1 MKSKFILFTLLL
13 LALAGNAGAQDKE
26 LTQAFLN
33 GIDQYKSGDFAGA
46 VQSFQKLADAGIRS
60 GKLFYNL
67 GNAYLKTGQIGH
79 AMLWYERALQL
90 IPDDPDLRFNYE
102 YALTLLKD
110 DRGEKNISIVRI
122 LFFWKYLLSS
132 SAVRIIALVL
142 NALFWIMITIRLA
155 MRKKLLKTPIVL
167 TLILASVF
175 SLTAI
180 YNYYESKY
188 FRMAVILSEEVAVRS
203 GLSDDATEL
212 FRLHG
217 GSKIRIEKE
226 KDQYY
231 RIFFSEG
238 KIGWIH
244 STDAGVI

>member
-1 MKSKFILFTLLL
+1 MKIKILCMMLLWL
-13 LALAGNAGAQDKE
+13 MLSGNAAAQDKE
-26 LTQAFLN
+26 LTQAFLH
-33 GIDQYKSGDFAGA
+33 GIDQYKAGDFADA
-46 VQSFQKLADAGIRS
+46 VQSFQKIADAGIRN

-67 GNAYLKTGQIGH
+67 GNAYLKTGKIGP

-122 LFFWKYLLSS
+122 LFFWKYMLSPS
-132 SAVRIIALVL
+132 VVRITALVL
-142 NALFWIMITIRLA
+142 NALFWITVTVRLV
-155 MRKKLLKTPIVL
+155 MHKKLLKTPIVL

-180 YNYYESKY
+180 YNYYESGY
-188 FRMAVILSEEVAVRS
+188 FRMAVILSEEVPVRS

-212 FRLHG
+212 FRLHA
-217 GSKIRIEKE
+217 GSKIQIERE
-226 KDQYY
+226 KQGYY
-231 RIFFSEG
+231 RIVFTED
-238 KIGWIH
+238 KIGWIR
-244 STDAGVI
+244 SADAGVI